1 MKYNLKSK
9 WLDKLN
15 ESLISSFYE
24 TQSDREIEEGF
35 TDTLSFG
42 TAGIRSTFGIGP
54 GRLNKFTV
62 QKFALGFS
70 KYLNAISNNPNVVIH
85 YDTRHLSN
93 EFAVEIAKVLGTNG
107 VRVILPES
115 YKSTP
120 ELSFAVRHIGTTA
133 GIMITASHNPK
144 NYNGIKVYDRDGGQL
159 LTSQSLL
166 LSEFIEKV
174 DDPLNIETLSFE
186 SLVKEKYISP
196 LNQDVTDAYK
206 QNVKQLIGEFESKQ
220 PKIVLTSL
228 HGTSLPLLSEIL
240 SDLSYYNYII
250 EKVQSQP
257 NGDFPTVNSAN
268 PELEDTFDLSK
279 KLACQEDAQLIV
291 ATDPDADRIG
301 IVERYEDGSTKYFN
315 GNEIGLLLLKLRN
328 DELSTEVE
336 KFMIK
341 SVVSGA
347 LSEKL
352 ANLLNINIINV
363 LTGFKYISEQLKHL
377 ENRES
382 KLVLAFEESHGY
394 LVDDFS
400 RDKDAI
406 QTACLLIKY
415 KVKLTKKN
423 LTFKDVLKDI
433 YNGFGEY
440 KDVTLSP
447 TFSGSKGREK
457 IRQII
462 ENLKQLNDI
471 DLPELKPIAIE
482 NYITRKITNIKT
494 GEILDISLPQADLIK
509 FIFEEGFIAVRPS
522 GTEPKMKLYFSLN
535 VKDINIIIER
545 FQSQYIINI

>member
-1 MKYNLKSK
+1 MKSK